1 MKYILF
7 AESPP
12 ARGKLG
18 KAPEVGAKDIE
29 KRKDEKKYGK
39 VLYEP
44 HFYASG
50 KLFLVVEFDNPQ
62 QYANRMAIGA
72 PDLIYKAYPL
82 VLAENFGKAMA
93 EHHWK

>member
-7 AESPP
+7 AEAPP

-18 KAPEVGAKDIE
+18 LATGPSKKKIE
-29 KRKDEKKYGK
+29 ARKDEKKYGK
-39 VLYEP
+39 VIFEP
-44 HFYASG
+44 HFYATG
-50 KLFLVVEFDNPQ
+50 KLVLVVEFDNPT

-82 VLAENFGKAMA
+82 VPGEDWGKAMA